1 VALKLFE
8 KYSPAKL
15 IALSSILSILLIS
28 GLTLFVHST
37 VTNVATEQKDFATK
51 IDVGG
56 YQRMLSQRIVF
67 YTYEYVRTRDNSDKS
82 IALESNRLLLERH
95 QILINEYK
103 NNPADGPS
111 SLLSEALKT
120 LYFGAPHNL
129 DNELKEYVRISNS
142 FLLNPDQ
149 VSQQDLNALKK
160 DSQTILEKFDRVVQ
174 QYELESNE
182 RIQRLADL
190 RGVIFVASAVFLF
203 ILTVFVIRP
212 LLLVSE
218 ALSERLKLE
227 ASKDHLTGLQNRR
240 VFPILAEQ
248 AVAMSRRRGEPL
260 SIVLFDIDN
269 FKKINDQFGHDMG
282 DKLLEAVAQMLVSN
296 SRESDE
302 CFRFGGDEFVMILP
316 FTDANGAFQVA
327 DNIRQNIMTL
337 DGLASATLSAGVS
350 CLLEEEKSLDQALM
364 RADQSMYQ
372 AKRKSK
378 NVIVVSQKAHYNNQT
393 S

>member
-28 GLTLFVHST
+28 GLSLFVRST
-37 VTNVATEQKDFATK
+37 VSNVTTEQKEFATK
-51 IDVGG
+51 IDIGG

-67 YTYEYVRTRDNSDKS
+67 YTYEYVKTRDNSDKS
-82 IALESNRLLLERH
+82 MALESNRLLLERH

-103 NNPADGPS
+103 NNAADGPS
-111 SLLSEALKT
+111 SLLSETLKT
-120 LYFGAPHNL
+120 LYFGALHDL
-129 DNELKEYVRISNS
+129 DNALKEYVRISNS
-142 FLLNPDQ
+142 FLLDPGQ

-182 RIQRLADL
+182 RMQRLADL
-190 RGVIFVASAVFLF
+190 RGVIFVASAVLLF
-203 ILTVFVIRP
+203 MLTVFVIRP

-240 VFPILAEQ
+240 VFPTLAEQ
-248 AVAMSRRRGEPL
+248 AIAMSRRSGEPL

-269 FKKINDQFGHDMG
+269 FKKVNDQFGHDMG
-282 DKLLEAVAQMLVSN
+282 DKLLEAIAQTLVSY

-302 CFRFGGDEFVMILP
+302 CFRFGGDEFVMLLP
-316 FTDANGAFQVA
+316 FTDAKGAFQVA
-327 DNIRQNIMTL
+327 DNIRKHIMNL
-337 DGLASATLSAGVS
+337 DGLASATVSAGVS
-350 CLLEEEKSLDQALM
+350 CLLEEEKSIDQALM

-372 AKRKSK
+372 AKSK
-378 NVIVVSQKAHYNNQT
+378 NKNIVTVSQ
-393 S
+393 

>member
-1 VALKLFE
+1 MALNLFE

-15 IALSSILSILLIS
+15 IALSSIFSILLIS

-37 VTNVATEQKDFATK
+37 VTNATTEQKDFATK

-67 YTYEYVRTRDNSDKS
+67 YTYEYVKTRDNSDKS

-111 SLLSEALKT
+111 SLLSETLKT

-129 DNELKEYVRISNS
+129 DNALKEYVRISNR

-182 RIQRLADL
+182 RILRLADL
-190 RGVIFVASAVFLF
+190 RGVIFVALAVFLF

-240 VFPILAEQ
+240 VFPTLAEQ

-269 FKKINDQFGHDMG
+269 FKKINDHFGHDVG
-282 DKLLEAVAQMLVSN
+282 DKFLEAFAQTLVSN

-327 DNIRQNIMTL
+327 DNIRQNMMTL
-337 DGLASATLSAGVS
+337 DGLASATVSAGVS
-350 CLLEEEKSLDQALM
+350 CLLEEDKSIDQALM

-378 NVIVVSQKAHYNNQT
+378 NVIVVSQ
-393 S
+393 